1 MHYEYRV
8 VINATNGNEQRAF
21 TYLSK
26 DGKPITDYKDALAIR
41 EKMTQSI
48 DAQGFSPLS
57 TVIQSRRVEDWGRT
71 TYPAALGLDTGKLI
85 NDNQLMAQRLDAIEA
100 QCVRERANI
109 DNIKPAARNADFL
122 LGELS
127 NFTRHIH
134 LTADAEGG
142 VVAFYAGHPEY
153 NAEFVA
159 ELVAVKSRLMTVR
172 DHIDRTY
179 GCPEEKDWY
188 GDLSAREVIKA
199 IDHALKGSEW

>member
-8 VINATNGNEQRAF
+8 VINATNGKDLREFAVETADSKLF
-21 TYLSK
+21 TEYR
-26 DGKPITDYKDALAIR
+26 DALIARSNKAR
-41 EKMTQSI
+41 EI
-48 DAQGFSPLS
+48 AADGWHPLS

-71 TYPAALGLDTGKLI
+71 TYPAELGLDTGKLI
-85 NDNQLMAQRLDAIEA
+85 NDNRLMAQRLDAIEA
-100 QCVRERANI
+100 QCARERANI

-122 LGELS
+122 LDELS

-159 ELVAVKSRLMTVR
+159 ELVALKSRLITVR
-172 DHIDRTY
+172 DRIHRTY
-179 GCPEEKDWY
+179 GCPEKKDWH

-199 IDHALKGSEW
+199 IDHALNGSEW